1 MDREKTVELGNQV
14 YSITPFDNNSQLQML
29 EEFLLERGKEKSNVD
44 LFIKTLPQLPMS
56 IILNCIVIAI
66 NYYITKFNVFK
77 LSINNINNKV
87 ILMY

>member
-14 YSITPFDNNSQLQML
+14 YGITPFDKNSQLQML

-56 IILNCIVIAI
+56 IILNCTVTAI

-77 LSINNINNKV
+77 LSINNKV
-87 ILMY
+87 ILIY

>member
-14 YSITPFDNNSQLQML
+14 YGITPFDKNSQLQML
-29 EEFLLERGKEKSNVD
+29 EEFLLERGKEKSNID

-56 IILNCIVIAI
+56 IILNCIATAI

-77 LSINNINNKV
+77 LSINNKI
-87 ILMY
+87 ILIY